1 VSTIHQQLAGPAR
14 IIVLDRP
21 HKRNALDKA
30 MLDDLVKAI
39 TAEPG
44 PDERVTVIRA
54 EGPAF
59 CAGLDLSIRH
69 AEGAPEGASPVE
81 AVLAAIDNSPL
92 PVIAAVQGPA
102 VAGGCELALA
112 ADLLVA
118 TETATFS
125 MPLAR
130 LGTVPTWELA
140 SRLVTRLGPY
150 LTQELLLTGAG
161 VSAGRIAAAG
171 AALAV
176 RRQYFDETLERLV
189 ASVSAAAPRAIQ
201 AIRRMMDRF
210 KEDGVSAR
218 HDEIDEAIAAVRH
231 SADAIEGIAANRE
244 RRTPRFQP
252 YSSEFRPTLITGG

>member
-1 VSTIHQQLAGPAR
+1 MTEIRRHAAGPVR
-14 IIVLDRP
+14 TIVLARP

-30 MLDDLVKAI
+30 MLDDLVAAI
-39 TAEPG
+39 SAEPG

-59 CAGLDLSIRH
+59 CAGLDLSVRH

-81 AVLAAIDNSPL
+81 AVLTALDHSPL

-118 TETATFS
+118 IETAPFS

-130 LGTVPTWELA
+130 LGTVPTWELTA
-140 SRLVTRLGPY
+140 RLVTRLGPY
-150 LTQELLLTGAG
+150 LAQELLLTGTGMPAR
-161 VSAGRIAAAG
+161 RIAAAG

-176 RRQYFDETLERLV
+176 PGEDFDETLAAV
-189 ASVSAAAPRAIQ
+189 AKSVTAAAPRAIQ
-201 AIRRMMDRF
+201 AIRHMTDRIRHS
-210 KEDGVSAR
+210 GVCAQ
-218 HDEIDEAIAAVRH
+218 HADIDEIIAEVRQGP
-231 SADAIEGIAANRE
+231 DAREGVAASRE
-244 RRTPRFQP
+244 HRAGRFQP
-252 YSSEFRPTLITGG
+252 YSADLLGESAPR

>member
-1 VSTIHQQLAGPAR
+1 MSSIRLEIVGPVR
-14 IIVLDRP
+14 TIVLARP
-21 HKRNALDKA
+21 RKRNALDSA
-30 MLDDLVKAI
+30 MLDDLAAAVS
-39 TAEPG
+39 AEPG

-81 AVLAAIDNSPL
+81 AVLETIDRSPL

-118 TETATFS
+118 AETAPFS

-150 LTQELLLTGAG
+150 LARELLVTGTGIPAR
-161 VSAGRIAAAG
+161 RIAAAG

-176 RRQYFDETLERLV
+176 PDQFLDSAVERAA
-189 ASVSAAAPRAIQ
+189 ASVSAAAPRAVRV
-201 AIRRMMDRF
+201 IRQMTARMTAG
-210 KEDGVSAR
+210 GVPAP
-218 HDEIDEAIAAVRH
+218 HDDLDALIAAVRQGD
-231 SADAIEGIAANRE
+231 DAREGVAANRE
-244 RRTPRFQP
+244 HRPPRFHP
-252 YSSEFRPTLITGG
+252 Y